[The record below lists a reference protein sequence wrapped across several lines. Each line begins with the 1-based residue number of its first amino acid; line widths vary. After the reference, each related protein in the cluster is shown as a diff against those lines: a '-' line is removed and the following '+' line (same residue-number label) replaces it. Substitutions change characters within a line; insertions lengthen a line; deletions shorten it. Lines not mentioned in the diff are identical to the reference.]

1 MMSLRVTAE
10 KMKQILELPH
20 SPTAVRLIKPGEE
33 IPKNIKTPD
42 KRSRHCQ
49 LLMLARHGDTLL
61 LTPDQL
67 ACPAAAAAFGFAP
80 LPEMISSGK
89 MLHTLGLYE
98 SPEAAAET
106 MRTMP
111 RLKPNS
117 ISALVVGPLDEFP
130 LEPDVVVVEGLPEQ
144 VMWLC
149 LARTF
154 KAGGRLS
161 FSTSIFQCCCVDSTV
176 VPYLTGEIN
185 ASPGCYGCRDSTD
198 TPREDMFIGIPA
210 PLLEMIVEGLDGL
223 SKKAIPAARAKQV
236 YHAYSKATNT
246 ELQ

>member
-1 MMSLRVTAE
+1 MNLKEVAE
-10 KMKQILELPH
+10 KMSQILELQH
-20 SPTAVRLIKPGEE
+20 SPIAVRLIKSDEE
-33 IPKNIKTPD
+33 TPKNIKIPD
-42 KRSRHCQ
+42 RRSRHCQ
-49 LLMLARHGDTLL
+49 LLMLARHGETLL

-111 RLKPNS
+111 RLKPKS
-117 ISALVVGPLDEFP
+117 VSALVAGSLDDFP
-130 LEPDVVVVEGLPEQ
+130 IRPDVVVVEGLPEQ

-154 KAGGRLS
+154 KAGGRLN

-176 VPYLTGEIN
+176 VPYMTGEIN
-185 ASPGCYGCRDSTD
+185 ISPGCYGCRDSTD
-198 TPREDMFIGIPA
+198 TPREDMFIGIPS
-210 PLLEMIVEGLDGL
+210 LLLDMIVEGLDGL

-236 YHAYSKATNT
+236 YHAYIGSKKA
-246 ELQ
+246 

>member
-1 MMSLRVTAE
+1 MSLKEVAE
-10 KMKQILELPH
+10 KMRQILELEH
-20 SPTAVRLIKPGEE
+20 SPIAIRLIKSGEE
-33 IPKNIKTPD
+33 IPKNIKVPD

-49 LLMLARHGDTLL
+49 LLMLARHGETLL
-61 LTPDQL
+61 VTPDQL
-67 ACPAAAAAFGFAP
+67 AYPAAAAAFGFAP

-89 MLHTLGLYE
+89 MLHTLGFYE

-111 RLKPNS
+111 RLKPKS
-117 ISALVVGPLDEFP
+117 ISALGVGPLDDFP

-154 KAGGRLS
+154 KAGGRLN

-176 VPYLTGEIN
+176 VPYMTGEIN
-185 ASPGCYGCRDSTD
+185 MSPGCYGCRDSTD
-198 TPREDMFIGIPA
+198 TPKEGMFIGIPA
-210 PLLEMIVEGLDGL
+210 SLLDMIVEGLEGL
-223 SKKAIPAARAKQV
+223 LKKAIPAARAKQV
-236 YHAYSKATNT
+236 YHAYIRSKKA
-246 ELQ
+246 

>member
-1 MMSLRVTAE
+1 MSFRETAE
-10 KMKQILELPH
+10 KIRQILELQH
-20 SPTAVRLIKPGEE
+20 SPIAIRLIKSGEE
-33 IPKNIKTPD
+33 MPKHINVPE

-49 LLMLARHGDTLL
+49 LLMLARHGETLL
-61 LTPDQL
+61 LTPDHL

-111 RLKPNS
+111 RLKPQS
-117 ISALVVGPLDEFP
+117 ISALVVGPLDDFP
-130 LEPDVVVVEGLPEQ
+130 MEPDVVVVEGFPEQ

-154 KAGGRLS
+154 KAGGRLK

-176 VPYLTGEIN
+176 VPYMTGEIN
-185 ASPGCYGCRDSTD
+185 LSPGCYGCRDSTD
-198 TPREDMFIGIPA
+198 TPKEDMFIGIPA
-210 PLLEMIVEGLDGL
+210 PLLGMIMGGLESL

-236 YHAYSKATNT
+236 YHAYSKSTKA
-246 ELQ
+246 EPQ